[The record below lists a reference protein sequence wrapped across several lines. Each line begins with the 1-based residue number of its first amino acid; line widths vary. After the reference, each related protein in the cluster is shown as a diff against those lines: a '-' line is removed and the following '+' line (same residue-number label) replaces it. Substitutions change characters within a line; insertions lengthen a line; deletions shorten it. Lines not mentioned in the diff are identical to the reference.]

1 MAAEAVQYTGQGR
14 KRQAGRV
21 TTRIWVTNRADE
33 IRVSAGHLASD
44 LVRSVELDGVRVDTG
59 ATTLCLPAELVA
71 RLGLEFHREVH
82 VVTATGESTMRLF
95 RDATLEILGRSWT
108 FECLELPGGRQP
120 LLGVLPLEALGLEPD
135 LANQALRL
143 LPETG
148 RDNYMTIL

>member
-1 MAAEAVQYTGQGR
+1 VG
-14 KRQAGRV
+14 KV
-21 TTRIWVTNRADE
+21 TTRIRVTNRADE
-33 IRVSAGHLASD
+33 IRAADGPIPSD
-44 LVRSVELDGVRVDTG
+44 RVRSVELDGVLVYTG
-59 ATTLCLPAELVA
+59 ATTLCLPVELVA

-108 FECLELPGGRQP
+108 FECVKLPEGRQP

-143 LPETG
+143 LPESG